1 MSYMSGRFVATVK
14 EEGFSGGSE
23 GKESAC
29 NAGDL
34 GLIHGLE
41 DPLEEKMATHSS
53 IFNCKIPWT
62 EEPGGLLSVHGVA
75 KHTHISI
82 LSITFLT
89 VTWISAALSPVHV
102 LPTEMSYGHLLGSS
116 RDK

>member
-1 MSYMSGRFVATVK
+1 MASPVGSVVK
-14 EEGFSGGSE
+14 NLPAENTGEEGLF
-23 GKESAC
+23 
-29 NAGDL
+29 
-34 GLIHGLE
+34 HGLE
-41 DPLEEKMATHSS
+41 DPLKEKMATHSS
-53 IFNCKIPWT
+53 TFNCKIPWT

-82 LSITFLT
+82 LSITFLI

-116 RDK
+116 RDKSRSNQTKASLA